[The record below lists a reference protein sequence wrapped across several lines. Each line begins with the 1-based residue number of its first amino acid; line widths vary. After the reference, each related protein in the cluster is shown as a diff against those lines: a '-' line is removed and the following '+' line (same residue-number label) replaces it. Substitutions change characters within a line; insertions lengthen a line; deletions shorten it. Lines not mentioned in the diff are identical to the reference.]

1 MREPGDDAEL
11 ARGFEELARAAL
23 PRAPLYAALCR
34 GIAGRPDLAAL
45 LRHAPPGQRLPV
57 LLLAC
62 IHDLLLREPDQPLAR
77 WYASI
82 DARPRH
88 PDDPA
93 LVPTFADF
101 VAAHRSPLVELLATR
116 RTQTNEVG
124 RCALFLPALGLL
136 TDETGDLARI
146 DVGASAGLNLLLDRY
161 EYHYRPGGDVGG
173 PSSVVLTCGTRG
185 DVAVPHAVPRF
196 SVRRGIDVSPLDV
209 TDPDAA
215 RWLEACC
222 WPDQTDRFRR
232 LHAAIELA
240 RADPPDLLTGDAV
253 TSLPDVVEQVAPRG
267 HPVVTTS
274 WVLNYLDGAD
284 RQRFVATLDRLGSGL
299 DLSWVGVESPAR
311 TPELPWPPPD
321 DAADAELTHLVVA
334 MWRGGRRTVERL
346 ATCHPHGFWLRW
358 RRQTPGPLGGPR

>member
-1 MREPGDDAEL
+1 VREPGDDAEL

-23 PRAPLYAALCR
+23 PRAPLYAALSR
-34 GIAGRPDLAAL
+34 GIAERPELAAL
-45 LRHAPPGQRLPV
+45 LRHAPPEQRLPV

-62 IHDLLLREPDQPLAR
+62 VHDLLLREPDQPLAR
-77 WYASI
+77 WYGSI
-82 DARPRH
+82 DEHPRR
-88 PDDPA
+88 PDDPG
-93 LVPTFADF
+93 LVAAFADF
-101 VAAHRSPLVELLATR
+101 VAARRTLLTELLAVR

-136 TDETGDLARI
+136 ADERGDLARI

-173 PSSVVLTCGTRG
+173 PSGVVLTCGTRG
-185 DVAVPHAVPRF
+185 DVAVPAEMPRF
-196 SVRRGIDVSPLDV
+196 SSRRGIDLSPLDV

-253 TSLPDVVEQVAPRG
+253 TSLPEVVEQVAPSG

-274 WVLNYLDGAD
+274 WVLNYLDGED
-284 RQRFVATLDRLGSGL
+284 RRRFVATLDRLGSRL

-311 TPELPWPPPD
+311 TPELPWPPTD
-321 DAADAELTHLVVA
+321 DASDGELTHLVVA
-334 MWRGGRRTVERL
+334 VWRNGRRTVERL

-358 RRQTPGPLGGPR
+358 RRRVSGPVGRRR

>member
-11 ARGFEELARAAL
+11 GRGFEELARAAL

-34 GIAGRPDLAAL
+34 GIAERPDLVAL
-45 LRHAPPGQRLPV
+45 LRHAPPEQRLPV

-62 IHDLLLREPDQPLAR
+62 VHDLLLREPDQPLAR

-82 DARPRH
+82 DERPRR

-93 LVPTFADF
+93 LVPAFAEL
-101 VAAHRSPLVELLATR
+101 VTSRRPLLVELLATR

-136 TDETGDLARI
+136 AAETGDLAHI

-173 PSSVVLTCGTRG
+173 PSSVVLPCGTRG
-185 DVAVPHAVPRF
+185 DVEVPLAMPRF
-196 SVRRGIDVSPLDV
+196 SARRGIDVSPIDV

-240 RADPPDLLTGDAV
+240 RVDPPDLLTGDAV
-253 TSLPDVVEQVAPRG
+253 TSLPDLVARVAARG

-274 WVLNYLDGAD
+274 WVLNYLDPAD
-284 RQRFVATLDRLGSGL
+284 RRRFVATLDRLGADR

-334 MWRGGRRTVERL
+334 MWRGGRRTVEHL

-358 RRQTPGPLGGPR
+358 RRRTSGPLRGPR